1 MASILILL
9 IFAFLFYLIYLLI
22 YSAFEEVGFKKWEAS
37 FIVFSCIIFGHSI
50 FDIPLFSYKNWI
62 IAINV
67 GGALLPLL
75 ISIYLIF
82 SRKVALKSF
91 FGMIIV
97 AYFAYNVT
105 YVTKRGIVSDFPY
118 WLIPPFVASFYSIL
132 TGWKSRK
139 KSASV
144 AYSSGTIGVLIGA
157 DLLHLKELLK
167 MDIGKT
173 AVASIG
179 GASILDM
186 VFLTGVIAVLIDAL
200 LYGREG
206 KNFH

>member
-1 MASILILL
+1 MASIFILL

-22 YSAFEEVGFKKWEAS
+22 YSAFEEVGFKRWEAS
-37 FIVFSCIIFGHSI
+37 LIVFSCIIFGYHI
-50 FDIPLFSYKNWI
+50 FDIPLFSYGNWI
-62 IAINV
+62 VAINI
-67 GGALLPLL
+67 GGALLPIL

-82 SRKVALKSF
+82 SRKVALRSF
-91 FGMIIV
+91 LGIIIV

-105 YVTKRGIVSDFPY
+105 YVTRKGIVSDFPY
-118 WLIPPFVASFYSIL
+118 WLIPPVVASIYSVL
-132 TGWKSRK
+132 SGLKSKK

-167 MDIGKT
+167 MEVGKT

-186 VFLTGVIAVLIDAL
+186 VFLTGVIAVLIDAI
-200 LYGREG
+200 LYGKEN
-206 KNFH
+206 KK